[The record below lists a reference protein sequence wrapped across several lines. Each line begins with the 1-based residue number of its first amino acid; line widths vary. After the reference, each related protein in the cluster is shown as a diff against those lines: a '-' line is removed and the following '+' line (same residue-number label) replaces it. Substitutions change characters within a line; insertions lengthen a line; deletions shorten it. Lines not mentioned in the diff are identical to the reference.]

1 MRVGVVRPRVDE
13 ELHVTGLNRHLRVFP
28 TVPTAITSPYD
39 TPHGKIDA
47 AARGRATRTVRWRAR
62 GHARRHWTAAEFGEL
77 RQVAA
82 ALQTHAQAWRVADPG
97 PRVPPAPPPRAPACD
112 IAAA

>member
-28 TVPTAITSPYD
+28 RVPTAITSPYD

-62 GHARRHWTAAEFGEL
+62 GHARRHWNAAEFGEL
-77 RQVAA
+77 REGAA
-82 ALQTHAQAWRVADPG
+82 ALQTHAEAWPGPDPR
-97 PRVPPAPPPRAPACD
+97 PRVPPALRAT
-112 IAAA
+112 AAAVEP